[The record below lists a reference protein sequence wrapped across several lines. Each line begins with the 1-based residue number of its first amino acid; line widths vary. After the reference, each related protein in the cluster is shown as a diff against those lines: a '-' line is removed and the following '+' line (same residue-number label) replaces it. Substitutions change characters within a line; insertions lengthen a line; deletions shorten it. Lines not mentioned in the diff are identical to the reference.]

1 MNRTLSGISPSASR
15 MQTNNVI
22 DGKLQCAIDL
32 FLWYHQASHTQT
44 LTHRRGKKKTKKKP
58 NPSGLSMGVKVTAA
72 TSVR

>member
-44 LTHRRGKKKTKKKP
+44 LTHRRGKKNKKK